1 MSLDGTVRHSS
12 LTERLIHWYL
22 RRIGGGDWPFLS
34 AERHYLG
41 SRIQPGSAVADI
53 GGGDGQLANYLA
65 PKARRVFIVD
75 RETTSL
81 PGADSGQYAG
91 ALTRAMNG
99 RVSGKVLPVMGDAV
113 SLPFA
118 PESLDAVVSSQLLEH
133 IEDPAKTQFFLEC
146 ARVLKP
152 SGVLALSTPN
162 ADYFA
167 RHRFWFAVMAR
178 KIVPASWVPRL
189 PRSMRGVWLEQDI
202 ASWERSVGHYDHGC
216 RLARLR
222 AASNAAGFEELD
234 SRCLHTRLTSFW
246 FQLLCTFPLLF
257 LAALP
262 LVRLLYYLERHAVP
276 LDGINLL
283 VTFRKRGV
291 EGAS

>member
-1 MSLDGTVRHSS
+1 MSRHRPDVAQ
-12 LTERLIHWYL
+12 LLRWYL
-22 RRIGGGDWPFLS
+22 RRVGGGDWPFLS
-34 AERHYLG
+34 AERRYLA

-53 GGGDGQLANYLA
+53 GGGDGKLANYLA

-91 ALTRAMNG
+91 SLTRALNE
-99 RVSGKVLPVMGDAV
+99 RVSGNVLPVRGDAV

-133 IEDPAKTQFFLEC
+133 IADSGKTQFFVEC

-152 SGVLALSTPN
+152 NGVLAVSTPN

-167 RHRFWFAVMAR
+167 RHRFWVAVLAR
-178 KIVPASWVPRL
+178 KIVPSAWVVRL

-202 ASWERSVGHYDHGC
+202 ESWERSVGHYDHGC

-222 AASNAAGFEELD
+222 AASRAAGFEELD

-262 LVRLLYYLERHAVP
+262 LVRLLYFLETHVPP

-283 VTFRKRGV
+283 VTFRKRNVG
-291 EGAS
+291 EAS